1 MPMEIILLLEP
12 NKDKYQTS
20 SKFGHLYMNRFA
32 IDEEAK
38 FEIIKVVELGESY
51 RYITKQEQKE
61 KGKRLNRIL
70 VFHFC
75 FIAYEL

>member
-1 MPMEIILLLEP
+1 MPTEIILLLEP

-51 RYITKQEQKE
+51 RYITKLEQKE
-61 KGKRLNRIL
+61 KGKKVESNFGFSFLL
-70 VFHFC
+70 HS
-75 FIAYEL
+75 L